1 MTHEQGIPQS
11 GSSFTEFRFFCTD
24 KGQHREFPLRTV
36 MVRAGSA
43 DFFDLSEYLSFR
55 PAGRVSMFGG
65 APGFE
70 EFFCAGCGRN
80 VRIHHEKLVELVRR
94 LRDVGL
100 TVLDI
105 SHLPF

>member
-1 MTHEQGIPQS
+1 MTDEQRIPQS

-65 APGFE
+65 AQGFE
-70 EFFCAGCGRN
+70 EFICTRCSRN
-80 VRIHHEKLVELVRR
+80 LRINHQKLVELVQQ
-94 LRDVGL
+94 LGQL
-100 TVLDI
+100 GITVLDI